1 VFDRFTLDEV
11 SAKIW
16 WPLAMVALVALV
28 LTVPAANHAA
38 DRERR
43 EAADRAIAISTA
55 QIEPLTSS
63 DASVEEMNAALA
75 RIQQANATFDVVRL
89 WDDQRLLVASSMNPD
104 PLRQGTAFNDNDI
117 NGALSNGSRLV
128 VTDRRPTGDPGP
140 TTVHAYT
147 KIDGGSRGPV
157 VTEFEANDA
166 ALLAEVHHDWNGYRI
181 VAAAALLLLLGLAS
195 LSMREPVADIG
206 TGVPFYPASLPPNL
220 AIVDAERAVVIEHE
234 DGHVRQ
240 KVDSLQQRLD
250 ESERLRLKAEA
261 RLQQALTTLGT
272 GGRNVPGLPPEPPT
286 PTVPASR
293 ATGPRAKPAAIE
305 AVASTPPAL
314 EAPPPNGAVPVSDVP
329 TPPPGAVPDPGIA
342 ASTARQKRS
351 KKRSSKRRGQKPAVE
366 RTPAPRR
373 SRAEEPV
380 DVPAPQTSAES
391 VPAASEVPATEVPPV
406 EAPAAEAPD
415 RVEVVADDV
424 AVSAQSPSGS
434 APAKETRPEV
444 VVLPSEQPSAV
455 GAPAAT
461 PFVKPMP
468 KPAATPTASPE
479 SKPAATP
486 ASKPAASPTAKPAS
500 KPVAAPAPKPVATP
514 EEADPVAETLHRLVP
529 EGEPSPEPLDDPAD
543 LRARLART
551 AALKK
556 PGSRERQ
563 DQREAL
569 QDRTSEQ

>member
-1 VFDRFTLDEV
+1 MCGVRVFGGARVSVFDRFTLDEV

-43 EAADRAIAISTA
+43 EAAAQAIAVSNA
-55 QIEPLTSS
+55 QIEPLTSI
-63 DASVEEMNAALA
+63 DASVDDMNAALL
-75 RIQQANATFDVVRL
+75 RIQQASPMFDAVRL
-89 WDDQRLLVASSMNPD
+89 WDNQRLLVASSIRSD
-104 PLRQGTAFNDNDI
+104 PLQQGTAFNDNDI
-117 NGALSNGSRLV
+117 NGALSSGSRLV
-128 VTDRRPTGDPGP
+128 VTDRLPTGDPGP

-166 ALLAEVHHDWNGYRI
+166 ALLAQVHHDWNGYRI
-181 VAAAALLLLLGLAS
+181 VAAAAFLLLLGLAL

-206 TGVPFYPASLPPNL
+206 TGVPFYPASLPPDL

-293 ATGPRAKPAAIE
+293 ATGRRAKPAAIE
-305 AVASTPPAL
+305 AVASTAPAP
-314 EAPPPNGAVPVSDVP
+314 EATPSTGAVSPTEIP
-329 TPPPGAVPDPGIA
+329 TPPPGAVPDPGVA
-342 ASTARQKRS
+342 ASTRQKRS
-351 KKRSSKRRGQKPAVE
+351 KKRSSKRRGQQPAVE
-366 RTPAPRR
+366 QTPAPRR
-373 SRAEEPV
+373 SRADEPV
-380 DVPAPQTSAES
+380 DVPAAQA
-391 VPAASEVPATEVPPV
+391 PAASAPAVSEAPAREAPAR
-406 EAPAAEAPD
+406 EAPAAKVPD

-424 AVSAQSPSGS
+424 AVSAQSRSAS

-444 VVLPSEQPSAV
+444 VVLPSEQPSTV

-461 PFVKPMP
+461 PTPR
-468 KPAATPTASPE
+468 PAVTPTVAPA

-486 ASKPAASPTAKPAS
+486 SAKPVS
-500 KPVAAPAPKPVATP
+500 KPVTTP
-514 EEADPVAETLHRLVP
+514 EEADPAADTLHRLVP
-529 EGEPSPEPLDDPAD
+529 DGETSAEPLDDPAD

>member
-38 DRERR
+38 DRVRR
-43 EAADRAIAISTA
+43 EAAANAIAISSS
-55 QIEPLTSS
+55 QIQPLVSS
-63 DASVEEMNAALA
+63 GASVADMDEALS
-75 RIQQANATFDVVRL
+75 RIQRSNPAFDAVRL
-89 WDDQRLLVASSMNPD
+89 WNDQRLLVSSSVQPD
-104 PLRQGTAFNDNDI
+104 TLRRGTAFNDGDI
-117 NGALSNGSRLV
+117 NGAISSGSRLV
-128 VTDRRPTGDPGP
+128 VTDRLPTGDPGP

-147 KIDGGSRGPV
+147 KIDGQAGPM

-181 VAAAALLLLLGLAS
+181 VAGAAFLLLLGFAL

-234 DGHVRQ
+234 DGHARQ

-286 PTVPASR
+286 PTVPPSRQRARR
-293 ATGPRAKPAAIE
+293 ATPSSVEAA
-305 AVASTPPAL
+305 ASTAPAL
-314 EAPPPNGAVPVSDVP
+314 EAASPNGAVAPSDVP
-329 TPPPGAVPDPGIA
+329 TPPPGAVPDA
-342 ASTARQKRS
+342 AAVASTARQKRS
-351 KKRSSKRRGQKPAVE
+351 SKKRPSKRRREKPAAE

-373 SRAEEPV
+373 SRAEEPI
-380 DVPAPQTSAES
+380 DAPAR
-391 VPAASEVPATEVPPV
+391 EVPAVAESAAAD
-406 EAPAAEAPD
+406 APE

-424 AVSAQSPSGS
+424 TVSAQTAPGS
-434 APAKETRPEV
+434 ASAKEARPEV
-444 VVLPSEQPSAV
+444 VVLPTEQPSTV
-455 GAPAAT
+455 GAPT
-461 PFVKPMP
+461 
-468 KPAATPTASPE
+468 
-479 SKPAATP
+479 
-486 ASKPAASPTAKPAS
+486 
-500 KPVAAPAPKPVATP
+500 PVAKPAPKPVAKP
-514 EEADPVAETLHRLVP
+514 APKPVAKPAAAPVATPAPKPDATREEPDAVADALARLAPNGDASTV
-529 EGEPSPEPLDDPAD
+529 PLDDPAD

-569 QDRTSEQ
+569 QDRVSEE

>member
-1 VFDRFTLDEV
+1 MFDRFTLDEV

-38 DRERR
+38 DRARR
-43 EAADRAIAISTA
+43 EAAARAIVISTSR
-55 QIEPLTSS
+55 IEPLTKA
-63 DASVEEMNAALA
+63 DASVEDMDKALA
-75 RIQQANATFDVVRL
+75 NIQQADPTFDVVRL
-89 WDDQRLLVASSMNPD
+89 WDDQRLLVASSVDPD

-128 VTDRRPTGDPGP
+128 VTDRLPTGDPGA

-147 KIDGGSRGPV
+147 KIEGGSRGPM

-181 VAAAALLLLLGLAS
+181 LAAGAFLLLLGLAL

-286 PTVPASR
+286 PTLPASR
-293 ATGPRAKPAAIE
+293 GTSGRRPDPLPTPADTRPVAPAAAPTVTPPVAVAPAAAAAAAPDVAASSPKHASKKRTSRRGAAKPAPE
-305 AVASTPPAL
+305 
-314 EAPPPNGAVPVSDVP
+314 GA
-329 TPPPGAVPDPGIA
+329 
-342 ASTARQKRS
+342 
-351 KKRSSKRRGQKPAVE
+351 
-366 RTPAPRR
+366 PAPRR
-373 SRAEEPV
+373 SRADE
-380 DVPAPQTSAES
+380 
-391 VPAASEVPATEVPPV
+391 PV
-406 EAPAAEAPD
+406 EAPASPPAPE
-415 RVEVVADDV
+415 RVAVVADDV
-424 AVSAQSPSGS
+424 TVSAPTQASPEAAS
-434 APAKETRPEV
+434 AKDTWPEV
-444 VVLPSEQPSAV
+444 VVLPTEQPSTV
-455 GAPAAT
+455 GG
-461 PFVKPMP
+461 
-468 KPAATPTASPE
+468 KPAA
-479 SKPAATP
+479 KPRPQP
-486 ASKPAASPTAKPAS
+486 AAKPAS
-500 KPVAAPAPKPVATP
+500 PSLKPATAPAEPDHAEDVLASVTP
-514 EEADPVAETLHRLVP
+514 ADET
-529 EGEPSPEPLDDPAD
+529 EPLDDPAD

-556 PGSRERQ
+556 PGSKERQ
-563 DQREAL
+563 DQRDAL
-569 QDRTSEQ
+569 QHDTSEQ